1 MQFCKRGELR
11 TLIILDEILKGTNSL
26 DKLNGSRLF
35 LESISRMPVTG
46 VIATH
51 DLELSRMAESS
62 PGRFHN
68 YCFEIDLG
76 TDVTY
81 TYKIQPGVARN
92 QNATFLLNKILER
105 N

>member
-1 MQFCKRGELR
+1 
-11 TLIILDEILKGTNSL
+11 
-26 DKLNGSRLF
+26 
-35 LESISRMPVTG
+35 
-46 VIATH
+46 
-51 DLELSRMAESS
+51 MAESS
-62 PGRFHN
+62 PERFHN

-81 TYKIQPGVARN
+81 TYKIQPGVART